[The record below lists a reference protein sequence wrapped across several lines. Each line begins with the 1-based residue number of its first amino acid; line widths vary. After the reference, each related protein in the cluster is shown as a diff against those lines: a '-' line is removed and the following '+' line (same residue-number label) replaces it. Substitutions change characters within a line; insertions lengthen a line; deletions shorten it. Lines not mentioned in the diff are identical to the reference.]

1 MVDSTWNR
9 LNLMFR
15 NRDLSSEERIQLIL
29 NSGCDVLNLS
39 IGILTRIDYDRQTV
53 MYSTSK
59 KLQDV
64 KFNLY
69 DSLCQFTVEHGDLI
83 ASRDLTDTN
92 WRKYGIVKPL
102 RFGTY
107 IGIPIVID
115 KQLFGTLFFAG
126 SKPRSANFTVRE
138 EAFLKMMA
146 TAVRNIVQQELMP
159 LAS

>member
-15 NRDLSSEERIQLIL
+15 DRDLSHEERIQLVL

-39 IGILTRIDYDRQTV
+39 MGVLTRIDYDRQTV

-83 ASRDLTDTN
+83 ASHDLTDTD
-92 WRKYGIVKPL
+92 WRKFGIIKPL
-102 RFGTY
+102 QFGTY
-107 IGIPIVID
+107 IGVPIVIN
-115 KQLFGTLFFAG
+115 KQVFGTLFFA
-126 SKPRSANFTVRE
+126 SNKPRRESFTVRE

-146 TAVRNIVQQELMP
+146 TAIRNIVQKELMP
-159 LAS
+159 L